1 MKLFFSKLLYFTLIY
16 LLVLSCN
23 YEPSLQTYYV
33 DHQGTSGFIAMDF
46 PVSFLDIDTYDI
58 TESEQKAINSIQKF
72 NMLGYSLKSGSDI
85 VYKAELNFVKQLLKE
100 VKYNELFRLG
110 NSKDGRIKI
119 YAVGEDHN
127 MDKVVILLNSNQVGF
142 AVIRVLGKDMNLS
155 EIMQLGPL
163 IEKLDLDYKDV
174 DNFFWLYEVIGFV
187 EIKFQYSL
195 KG

>member
-72 NMLGYSLKSGSDI
+72 NMLGYSLKSGSDAA
-85 VYKAELNFVKQLLKE
+85 YKTELNFVKKLLKE
-100 VKYNELFRLG
+100 IKYNELFRLG
-110 NSKDGRIKI
+110 NSKDGRIQI
-119 YAVGEDHN
+119 YT
-127 MDKVVILLNSNQVGF
+127 IL
-142 AVIRVLGKDMNLS
+142 
-155 EIMQLGPL
+155 
-163 IEKLDLDYKDV
+163 
-174 DNFFWLYEVIGFV
+174 
-187 EIKFQYSL
+187 
-195 KG
+195 